1 MPRQNMDAM
10 LWFAGA
16 LRGGFPEAQ
25 ISAESQFEWKN
36 GRASPWPTTREV
48 SAFSLR
54 RIEC

>member
-1 MPRQNMDAM
+1 MRFPHMDEM
-10 LWFAGA
+10 LWFADRQWWFLG
-16 LRGGFPEAQ
+16 RQ

-36 GRASPWPTTREV
+36 GRASSWPTTRQV